1 MECELREKFED
12 AHLDKPS
19 LIDSSFRGGKRNH
32 NAKKLKK
39 TKDQLVKPLGDK
51 YDEEDLKQEEPPPNL
66 EALQSRIVHMWRWL
80 LNINANPNLDFL
92 QNPIPNPIEFLSNV
106 DFFM

>member
-1 MECELREKFED
+1 
-12 AHLDKPS
+12 
-19 LIDSSFRGGKRNH
+19 
-32 NAKKLKK
+32 
-39 TKDQLVKPLGDK
+39 
-51 YDEEDLKQEEPPPNL
+51 
-66 EALQSRIVHMWRWL
+66 MWRWL